1 MYVMCEHLFT
11 VLYFVDGDLLHSN
24 RTLYG
29 RSPHGTLYFNN
40 FQCPYN
46 STSLDDC
53 EANATYSEECVSG
66 DLEYVIQCFNVQS
79 MFDTILYLLYIF
91 YATRRVYPHKSPG
104 GIFSMYTY

>member
-1 MYVMCEHLFT
+1 M
-11 VLYFVDGDLLHSN
+11 LYFVDGDLLHPN

-29 RSPHGTLYFNN
+29 RSPHGALYFNN

-46 STSLDDC
+46 ATSLDDC
-53 EANATYSEECVSG
+53 KGNVTYSEECVSG

-79 MFDTILYLLYIF
+79 MFDAILYLLYIF